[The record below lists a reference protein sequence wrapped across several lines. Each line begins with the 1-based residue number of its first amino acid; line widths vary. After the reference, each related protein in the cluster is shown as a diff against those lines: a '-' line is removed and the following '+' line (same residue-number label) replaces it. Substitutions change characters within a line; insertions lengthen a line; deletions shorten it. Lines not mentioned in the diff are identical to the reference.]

1 MTIFLNVLKIC
12 KRRRG
17 AVDSSWLESGSLDT
31 GSLQKGQSQDEDYV
45 PFLNGKYACGS
56 SAAR

>member
-17 AVDSSWLESGSLDT
+17 AVYSSLLESGSLVT
-31 GSLQKGQSQDEDYV
+31 GSLQKVQSQDEDYV
-45 PFLNGKYACGS
+45 PFLNVKYARGS